1 MRPEEIVIASMLPK
15 DDILDKI
22 DVKDPR
28 EKLASADRIIEKDYG
43 QDDINTPRAIKN
55 SA

>member
-22 DVKDPR
+22 DVRDPR

-43 QDDINTPRAIKN
+43 QDDINTPRASKTT
-55 SA
+55 A